1 MSTSAVDKILFE
13 RPAFVLTV
21 FLVWILVILY
31 FIYPFAAAHK
41 FVTLHKILKNGEITV
56 ITKNNAHGYYLFQ
69 DEPMGF
75 EYELA
80 KEYADYLGVRLK
92 IEVAD
97 NWEVMVRG
105 INQGSGALI
114 AAGISI
120 TPSRE
125 EEISFSDGYMAIQ
138 PHIITHRN
146 NPKINHLRDLTDKTI
161 DIVSGSA
168 YHKQLEKLREEGANF
183 FIQPHEDLS
192 AEELIQKVSD
202 REIGVTVVDSHIAI
216 LNRRNYPWAVMKGKI
231 GTEQQL
237 GWAVYP
243 KAYQLRD
250 SINAFLQAIKANG
263 RYDEIY
269 NKYYGDTEDFDYIDL
284 AAFHRRM
291 KTRLSRYSPFI
302 KAAARKHDFDWR
314 LIVAQIYQE
323 SHLNPWAKSR
333 AGARGLMQLLP
344 STARSL
350 GVKDIYNPV
359 ENINAGVEHLQYLY
373 ELYDGVTGEDR
384 LLISL
389 AAYNIGQ
396 GHIGD
401 ARRLA
406 VKMKLDPDQWASLTK
421 TLPLLRYKK
430 YYKNSKYGYCLG
442 TEPIK
447 YTKQIMIYYD
457 LLKRRGIEYGTA
469 QMGY

>member
-1 MSTSAVDKILFE
+1 MAKSAVDKILFE

-21 FLVWILVILY
+21 FVVWVLVVLY
-31 FIYPFAAAHK
+31 FVHPFTTRHK
-41 FVTLHKILKNGEITV
+41 FVTLHKILKKGELTV
-56 ITKNNAHGYYLFQ
+56 ITKNNAHCYYLYR

-80 KEYADYLGVRLK
+80 KEYADYLGVRLNV
-92 IEVAD
+92 EVAD
-97 NWEVMVRG
+97 NWEAMVRNV
-105 INQGSGALI
+105 NQGSGALI

-120 TPSRE
+120 TPSRAQ
-125 EEISFSDGYMAIQ
+125 EISFSDGYMAVQ

-146 NPKINHLRDLTDKTI
+146 NRRINDLQDLNDQTV

-168 YHKQLEKLREEGANF
+168 FHKQLEELREGGANF
-183 FIQPHEDLS
+183 FIQPHADLPP
-192 AEELIQKVSD
+192 EELIQKVSD
-202 REIGVTVVDSHIAI
+202 REIEITVANSHIAI
-216 LNRRNYPWAVMKGKI
+216 LNRRNYPWAVMKARI
-231 GTEQQL
+231 GDEQQL

-243 KAYQLRD
+243 EAHQLRD
-250 SINAFLQAIKANG
+250 SINAFFKDLKENG
-263 RYDEIY
+263 RYDEIF
-269 NKYYGDTEDFDYIDL
+269 NKYYGDTEEFDYIDL

-302 KAAARKHDFDWR
+302 KAAARKHGFDWR

-344 STARSL
+344 RTARSL

-359 ENINAGVEHLQYLY
+359 ENINAGVQHLKYLY
-373 ELYDGVTGEDR
+373 EHYDDVSGDDR

-396 GHIGD
+396 GHIWD

-406 VKMKLDPDQWASLTK
+406 VRKNLDPDRWDSLAK

-430 YYKNSKYGYCLG
+430 YYKRSKYGYCLG
-442 TEPIK
+442 TEPLK

-457 LLKRRGIEYGTA
+457 LLKRQGIEYGTA
-469 QMGY
+469 QTGY

>member
-1 MSTSAVDKILFE
+1 MAKSAVDNILFE
-13 RPAFVLTV
+13 RPAFVLAII
-21 FLVWILVILY
+21 FLWILVILY
-31 FIYPFAAAHK
+31 FVYPFTSAHK
-41 FVTLHKILKNGEITV
+41 FVTLHKIHKNGEITI
-56 ITKNNAHGYYLFQ
+56 ITRNNAHCYYLYR
-69 DEPMGF
+69 DETMGF

-80 KEYADYLGVRLK
+80 KEYADYLGVRLN

-97 NWEVMVRG
+97 SWDSMV
-105 INQGSGALI
+105 QHLHHGSGALI

-120 TPSRE
+120 LPARE
-125 EEISFSDGYMAIQ
+125 HEVAFSNGYMAIQ

-146 NPKINHLRDLTDKTI
+146 NRKIKNLNDLNDKTI
-161 DIVSGSA
+161 NIASGST
-168 YHKQLEKLREEGANF
+168 YHQYLEELKDGGANF
-183 FIQPHEDLS
+183 FIQPHDDLA

-202 REIGVTVVDSHIAI
+202 REIEITVASSHIAI
-216 LNRRNYPWAVMKGKI
+216 LNRRNYPWAVMKGEI
-231 GTEQQL
+231 GAQQQL
-237 GWAVYP
+237 GWAVFP
-243 KAYQLRD
+243 KAHQLRD
-250 SINAFLQAIKANG
+250 SINAFFEEVKANG

-302 KAAARKHDFDWR
+302 KAAARKHGFDWR
-314 LIVAQIYQE
+314 MIVAQIYQE

-344 STARSL
+344 RTARSL

-359 ENINAGVEHLQYLY
+359 ENINAGVQHLKNLY
-373 ELYDGVTGEDR
+373 EYYDSVPGEDR

-389 AAYNIGQ
+389 AAYNTGQ
-396 GHIGD
+396 GHIAD

-406 VKMKLDPDQWASLTK
+406 IRMKLDPNRWASLAK
-421 TLPLLRYKK
+421 TLPMLRYKK

-442 TEPIK
+442 TEPVK

-457 LLKRRGIEYGTA
+457 LLKKRGIEYGTA
-469 QMGY
+469 QTNY

>member
-1 MSTSAVDKILFE
+1 
-13 RPAFVLTV
+13 
-21 FLVWILVILY
+21 
-31 FIYPFAAAHK
+31 
-41 FVTLHKILKNGEITV
+41 
-56 ITKNNAHGYYLFQ
+56 
-69 DEPMGF
+69 
-75 EYELA
+75 
-80 KEYADYLGVRLK
+80 
-92 IEVAD
+92 
-97 NWEVMVRG
+97 
-105 INQGSGALI
+105 
-114 AAGISI
+114 
-120 TPSRE
+120 
-125 EEISFSDGYMAIQ
+125 MAIQ

-146 NPKINHLRDLTDKTI
+146 NRRIYNLKDLTDKTI
-161 DIVSGSA
+161 DVVSGSA
-168 YHKQLEKLREEGANF
+168 FHQQLEKLREEGANF
-183 FIQPHEDLS
+183 IIRPQVDLP

-202 REIGVTVVDSHIAI
+202 RQIEVTVVNSHIAF

-231 GTEQQL
+231 GDEQQL
-237 GWAVYP
+237 GWAVSP
-243 KAYQLRD
+243 KAHQLRD
-250 SINAFLQAIKANG
+250 SINTFFKDLKESG
-263 RYDEIY
+263 RYDEIHH
-269 NKYYGDTEDFDYIDL
+269 KYYGDTAEFDFIDL

-302 KAAARKHDFDWR
+302 KAAARKHGFDWR

-359 ENINAGVEHLQYLY
+359 ENINAGVRHLKYLY
-373 ELYDGVTGEDR
+373 ELYDGASGDDR

-396 GHIGD
+396 GHIWD

-406 VKMKLDPDQWASLTK
+406 VRKNLDPDRWDSLAK
-421 TLPLLRYKK
+421 TLPMLRYKK
-430 YYKNSKYGYCLG
+430 YYKRSKYGYCLG
-442 TEPIK
+442 TEPVT

-469 QMGY
+469 QTGY

>member
-1 MSTSAVDKILFE
+1 MAKSAVDKILFE

-21 FLVWILVILY
+21 LLVWILVILY
-31 FIYPFAAAHK
+31 FVHPFTTRHQ

-56 ITKNNAHGYYLFQ
+56 ITKNNAHCYYLYR

-75 EYELA
+75 EYELV

-92 IEVAD
+92 IEVVD
-97 NWEVMVRG
+97 NWKAMVRD
-105 INQGSGALI
+105 INQGSGAVI
-114 AAGISI
+114 AAGITI
-120 TPSRE
+120 TPSRAQ
-125 EEISFSDGYMAIQ
+125 EITFSDGYMAIQ

-146 NPKINHLRDLTDKTI
+146 NSRIYNLRDLTDKTI
-161 DIVSGSA
+161 DVVSGSA
-168 YHKQLEKLREEGANF
+168 YHLHLEKLRQEGTNF
-183 FIQPHEDLS
+183 IIRPHAHLP

-202 REIGVTVVDSHIAI
+202 RQIEVTVVNSHIAF

-231 GTEQQL
+231 GDEQQL
-237 GWAVYP
+237 GWAVSP
-243 KAYQLRD
+243 KAHQLRD
-250 SINAFLQAIKANG
+250 SINTFFKDLKESG
-263 RYDEIY
+263 RYDEIHH
-269 NKYYGDTEDFDYIDL
+269 KYYGDTEEFDFIDL

-302 KAAARKHDFDWR
+302 KAAARKHGFDWR

-359 ENINAGVEHLQYLY
+359 ENINAGVRHLKYLY
-373 ELYDGVTGEDR
+373 ELYDGASGDDR

-396 GHIGD
+396 GHIWD

-406 VKMKLDPDQWASLTK
+406 VRKNLDPDRWDSLAK
-421 TLPLLRYKK
+421 TLPMLRYKK
-430 YYKNSKYGYCLG
+430 YYKRSKYGYCLG
-442 TEPIK
+442 TEPVT

-457 LLKRRGIEYGTA
+457 LLKRREIEYGTA
-469 QMGY
+469 QTGY

>member
-1 MSTSAVDKILFE
+1 MARSAVDKILFE

-21 FLVWILVILY
+21 FLVWVLVILY
-31 FIYPFAAAHK
+31 FVYPFITRYR

-56 ITKNNAHGYYLFQ
+56 ITKNDAHCYYLYR

-80 KEYADYLGVRLK
+80 KEYADYLGVNLRIK
-92 IEVAD
+92 VVD
-97 NWEVMVRG
+97 NWEAMVQD
-105 INQGSGALI
+105 INQGSGAVI

-120 TPSRE
+120 TPGRA

-146 NPKINHLRDLTDKTI
+146 STRIYDLKDLTGKTI
-161 DIVSGSA
+161 DVVSGSV
-168 YHKQLEKLREEGANF
+168 YQQQLEKLREQGANF
-183 FIQPHEDLS
+183 IIQTHADLP

-202 REIGVTVVDSHIAI
+202 REIEVTVANSNIAI
-216 LNRRNYPWAVMKGKI
+216 LHRRHYPWAVMKGKI
-231 GTEQQL
+231 GDELQL
-237 GWAVYP
+237 AWAVYP
-243 KAYQLRD
+243 KARQLRD
-250 SINAFLQAIKANG
+250 SINAFFKEIKANG

-269 NKYYGDTEDFDYIDL
+269 NKYYGDTKDFDYVDL

-302 KAAARKHDFDWR
+302 KAAARRHGFDWR

-333 AGARGLMQLLP
+333 SGARGLMQLLP
-344 STARSL
+344 KTARSL
-350 GVKDIYNPV
+350 GVKDVYNPV
-359 ENINAGVEHLQYLY
+359 ENINAGVQHLKNLY
-373 ELYDGVTGEDR
+373 EHYDGVSGDDR

-396 GHIGD
+396 GHIRD

-406 VKMKLDPDQWASLTK
+406 VRKNLDPDRWDSLAK

-430 YYKNSKYGYCLG
+430 YYKKSKYGYCLG

-447 YTKQIMIYYD
+447 YTKQVMIYYD
-457 LLKRRGIEYGTA
+457 LLKRQGIEYGTA
-469 QMGY
+469 QTGY

>member
-1 MSTSAVDKILFE
+1 MAKSAVDKILYE

-31 FIYPFAAAHK
+31 FVQPFASRHR
-41 FVTLHKILKNGEITV
+41 FVTLHKILKNGQLTV
-56 ITKNNAHGYYLFQ
+56 ITRNNAQCYYLYR

-80 KEYADYLGVRLK
+80 KEYADYLGVSLK
-92 IEVAD
+92 IKVAD
-97 NWEVMVRG
+97 NWEAMVRD
-105 INQGSGALI
+105 INRGVGAVI

-120 TPSRE
+120 TPKRA
-125 EEISFSDGYMAIQ
+125 EEISFTDGYMAIQ
-138 PHIITHRN
+138 PYIITHRN
-146 NPKINHLRDLTDKTI
+146 NTKINNLQDLTGKTI
-161 DIVSGSA
+161 DIVSGSVS
-168 YHKQLEKLREEGANF
+168 HKQLEKLRKRGANF
-183 FIQPHEDLS
+183 FIQPHGDIP

-202 REIGVTVVDSHIAI
+202 REIEITVVNSQIAI
-216 LNRRNYPWAVMKGKI
+216 LNRRHYPWAVMRGKI
-231 GTEQQL
+231 GDEQQL

-243 KAYQLRD
+243 EAHQLRD
-250 SINAFLQAIKANG
+250 SINAFFRDLKKSG
-263 RYDEIY
+263 RYDDIY
-269 NKYYGDTEDFDYIDL
+269 NKYYGDTEKFDYIDL

-291 KTRLSRYSPFI
+291 KARLSRYSTFI
-302 KAAARKHDFDWR
+302 KAAARKHGFDWR

-333 AGARGLMQLLP
+333 AGAKGLMQLLP
-344 STARSL
+344 GTASSL
-350 GVKDIYNPV
+350 GVKDVYNPV
-359 ENINAGVEHLQYLY
+359 ENINAGVQHLKNLY
-373 ELYDGVTGEDR
+373 EHYDGASGDDR

-396 GHIGD
+396 GHISD

-406 VKMKLDPDQWASLTK
+406 AKKNLDPDRWDSLEK

-430 YYKNSKYGYCLG
+430 YYKRSKFGYCLG
-442 TEPIK
+442 TEPLR

-457 LLKRRGIEYGTA
+457 LLKRKGIEYGTA
-469 QMGY
+469 QLGY

>member
-1 MSTSAVDKILFE
+1 MAESAVNKILFE
-13 RPAFVLTV
+13 RPAFVLTII
-21 FLVWILVILY
+21 LLWILVILY
-31 FIYPFAAAHK
+31 FVYPFTSAHK
-41 FVTLHKILKNGEITV
+41 FVTLHKILKNKEITI
-56 ITKNNAHGYYLFQ
+56 ITRNNAHCYYLYR
-69 DEPMGF
+69 DETMGF

-80 KEYADYLGVRLK
+80 KEYADYLDVRLN

-97 NWEVMVRG
+97 RWDSMVQRLH
-105 INQGSGALI
+105 QGSGALI

-120 TPSRE
+120 SPARE
-125 EEISFSDGYMAIQ
+125 QQVSFSNGYMAIQ
-138 PHIITHRN
+138 PHIITHRSN
-146 NPKINHLRDLTDKTI
+146 KKIRSINDLTDKTI
-161 DIVSGSA
+161 NIVSGST
-168 YHKQLEKLREEGANF
+168 YHKQLETLRDRGANF
-183 FIQPHEDLS
+183 FIQSHDDLA

-202 REIGVTVVDSHIAI
+202 REIEITVTSSHIAI

-231 GTEQQL
+231 GAEQQL

-243 KAYQLRD
+243 KAHQLRD
-250 SINAFLQAIKANG
+250 SINAFFEDIKENG

-302 KAAARKHDFDWR
+302 KAAARKHGFDWR
-314 LIVAQIYQE
+314 MIVAQIYQE

-344 STARSL
+344 RTARSL

-359 ENINAGVEHLQYLY
+359 ENINAGVRHLKNLY
-373 ELYDGVTGEDR
+373 EYYDYVPGEDR

-389 AAYNIGQ
+389 AAYNTGQ

-406 VKMKLDPDQWASLTK
+406 IKMKLDPNRWASLSK
-421 TLPLLRYKK
+421 TLPMLRFKK

-442 TEPIK
+442 TEPVK

-457 LLKRRGIEYGTA
+457 LLKKRGIEYGTA
-469 QMGY
+469 QSSY

>member
-1 MSTSAVDKILFE
+1 MAKSAVDKILFE
-13 RPAFVLTV
+13 RPAFVVTV
-21 FLVWILVILY
+21 FLVWVLVILY
-31 FIYPFAAAHK
+31 FVHPFTTRHK
-41 FVTLHKILKNGEITV
+41 FVTLHKILKNGEVTV
-56 ITKNNAHGYYLFQ
+56 ITKNNSHCYYLYR

-80 KEYADYLGVRLK
+80 KEYADYLGVNLK
-92 IEVAD
+92 IEVMD
-97 NWEVMVRG
+97 KWETMVRN
-105 INQGSGALI
+105 INQGAGAVI

-120 TPSRE
+120 TPGRAQ
-125 EEISFSDGYMAIQ
+125 EISFSHGYMVIQ

-146 NPKINHLRDLTDKTI
+146 NARIYNLKDLTGKTI
-161 DIVSGSA
+161 DVVSGSA
-168 YHKQLEKLREEGANF
+168 YHKQLETLREEGAKF
-183 FIQPHEDLS
+183 FIQPHTELA

-202 REIGVTVVDSHIAI
+202 REIEVTVANSHVAI

-231 GTEQQL
+231 GEQQQL
-237 GWAVYP
+237 GWAIYP
-243 KAYQLRD
+243 EAHELRD
-250 SINAFLQAIKANG
+250 SINAFFKDLKASG

-302 KAAARKHDFDWR
+302 KAAARKHGFDWR

-344 STARSL
+344 RTARSL
-350 GVKDIYNPV
+350 GVKDIYNPI
-359 ENINAGVEHLQYLY
+359 ENINGGVQHLKN
-373 ELYDGVTGEDR
+373 LYDYYGNISGDDR

-396 GHIGD
+396 GHIWD

-406 VKMKLDPDQWASLTK
+406 VRKNLDPDRWDSLAK
-421 TLPLLRYKK
+421 VLPLLRYKK
-430 YYKNSKYGYCLG
+430 YYKRSKYGYCLG
-442 TEPIK
+442 TEPVK

-457 LLKRRGIEYGTA
+457 LLKRKGIEYGTA
-469 QMGY
+469 QTGY